1 MKRGSAERDALGS
14 VHGRQSPSV
23 VDAKGSAGR
32 TNVELEG
39 DDAERLKALRS
50 LRRKHNKPEDWMT
63 GTFHQYD
70 ISDVVGAGTF
80 GQVSRDSVRCFRR
93 ALPKKKLHAV
103 GRRHSSSTQSFT
115 IQRPVFDT
123 TRSLVKYCYFG
134 MFHWLTHAHMIC
146 TLLLDT
152 LTRPRPDPART
163 C

>member
-14 VHGRQSPSV
+14 RVHGRQSPSV

-80 GQVSRDSVRCFRR
+80 GQVSRDSLRCAVFRR
-93 ALPKKKLHAV
+93 ALPTKMLHSV
-103 GRRHSSSTQSFT
+103 GRRHSNSTQTFT

-123 TRSLVKYCYFG
+123 TRSWVKYCYFG
-134 MFHWLTHAHMIC
+134 MFHWPTHVHMIAPC
-146 TLLLDT
+146 S
-152 LTRPRPDPART
+152 LTP
-163 C
+163 